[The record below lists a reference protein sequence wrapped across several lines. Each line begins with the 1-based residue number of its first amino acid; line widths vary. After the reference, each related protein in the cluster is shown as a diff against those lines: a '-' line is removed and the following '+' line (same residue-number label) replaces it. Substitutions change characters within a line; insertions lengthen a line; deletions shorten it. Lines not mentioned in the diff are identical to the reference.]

1 MIFVVTNLLGVEE
14 AGDHL
19 FEQFY
24 DLVVHQASYHRIL
37 EPLEPRF
44 FQL

>member
-1 MIFVVTNLLGVEE
+1 MGLWLMIFVVTNLLGVEE

-24 DLVVHQASYHRIL
+24 D
-37 EPLEPRF
+37 
-44 FQL
+44 